1 MIRMLTKHLTRIG
14 DSTGIILD
22 RPILSLLG
30 LEPGDEVQLRVEGNK
45 LIIER
50 ATDID
55 GQGKRRAK
63 LARAK
68 ERMDGDIGETL
79 RKLAK

>member
-1 MIRMLTKHLTRIG
+1 MLTKHLTKIG
-14 DSTGIILD
+14 DSTGIIID

-30 LEPGDEVQLRVEGNK
+30 LERGDEVQLRVEGNK

-50 ATDID
+50 APELD
-55 GQGKRRAK
+55 GPARRRAK
-63 LARAK
+63 LAKVK
-68 ERMDGDIGETL
+68 ERMHGDIGETL

>member
-1 MIRMLTKHLTRIG
+1 MLTKHLTKIG
-14 DSTGIILD
+14 DSTGIIID

-30 LEPGDEVQLRVEGNK
+30 LERGDEVQLRVEGNK

-50 ATDID
+50 APELD
-55 GQGKRRAK
+55 GQARRRAK
-63 LARAK
+63 LAKVK
-68 ERMDGDIGETL
+68 ERMHGDIGETL